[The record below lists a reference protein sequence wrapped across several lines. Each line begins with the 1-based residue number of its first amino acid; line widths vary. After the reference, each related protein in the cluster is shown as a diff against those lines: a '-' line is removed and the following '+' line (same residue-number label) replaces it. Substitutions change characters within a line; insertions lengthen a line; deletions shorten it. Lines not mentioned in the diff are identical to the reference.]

1 MPQLDALDLT
11 DALRRRMVDFALDD
25 NFIRDSKLEEIVRRI
40 WSGPP
45 DRGGLIS
52 DLWVEGAFPSKTAPV
67 SLDDLVAGGRFNSQ
81 LRDVLNSTSAIP
93 GDRELYTHQLE
104 AIERTQSGMPS
115 QQSAMVVTAGTGAGK
130 TEAFLLPILN
140 DLYDNPPQEK
150 HGIKCL
156 ILYPMNALIND
167 QVDRLYN
174 WLKGQTQVTLFHFT
188 SETPEDKKRADDQNV
203 SQWEPCR
210 MRTRQEARG
219 LESHTGE
226 RIEEAHRGP
235 TPDIVVTNYSMLEYM
250 LCRPQDAIFFGR
262 SLRAVVLDEAHL
274 YTGVLAA
281 EITLLLRRLLLRC
294 GLHSKNILQ
303 FATSATL
310 GTGDPEELRRFA
322 STIFGKPSE
331 MVHVIAGEATEPY
344 TSAQSS
350 PDSSPTAESIAAAEW
365 LEVPTIIEGG
375 INGVELAVN
384 ESICDKLRSSLA
396 TLVSHRHLQEL
407 DPDENR
413 PAMLLHKSLS
423 AAPIIHR
430 LGKILWDHP
439 HISLTELG
447 ERIFDEQTEQ
457 SVRAVIKLLQLAASA
472 RLEPTSYPLVP
483 HRIHV
488 MARPVDGLTVCLNAN
503 CSGSENRLPPIGAV
517 ATGYQEI
524 CEFCE
529 SSTLSL
535 ERCRNCGE
543 WLLAGQESNS
553 AIVPALPRTRGNE
566 DESQRPRQLLLQV
579 DRLAPSGK
587 TIYID
592 PATGERHGCGALGTI
607 RMSQHTQCPN
617 CQAEGTQFASF
628 HSGTPLTLSILAETL
643 LAKLPEFPTK
653 EGGNEWLPARGRR
666 LLAFSD
672 SRREAARLGPLF
684 TNQHEQQLIRAAIV
698 EVLKDSTLGDE
709 GALQLVGKE
718 IERLEQ
724 GLNDSN
730 LSPGARHFQE
740 TQLEGLR
747 GHLKELMAGGS
758 MEKWA
763 TTLSKRESLS
773 EILYRSNSI
782 KHLADKWSQRWWD
795 INRRKIAEQTH
806 ELLGRELASPIRR
819 SVNTLESL
827 GLAEITYP
835 GLEQLEPPAQFLGQL
850 ATESLRKSVARC
862 WTDLLASLCDTL
874 RTDGAITLGNQ
885 LDDEYAFGRT
895 LIGRWASADDERGAW
910 LIRFIGV
917 TGQQKRRRFA
927 AAVLK
932 GCGMSDSHADAASG
946 DLLQTCFKQLL
957 ESARSESLSWIKTEQ
972 RQARGNKAVDAIRL
986 DFFRLG
992 LRQPVTLFQCQ
1003 TTGHVWPR
1011 GVASCAPE
1019 VGCEGT
1025 LKPVDPDSLDND
1037 PKLGRRR
1044 REYLVSPIFRMG
1056 LWAEEHSAQLDPKE
1070 NRRLQDLFKAG
1081 VRNILSSTTTLEL
1094 GIDIGGLNGVLMGNV
1109 PPGKANYLQRAGRSG
1124 RRADGSSIV
1133 ATFCRSRPF
1142 DREVFHRIGDYL
1154 SKPLRQPKVFLDRE
1168 RVARRHLHAFLLG
1181 EFFKRVYSPGQQVGA
1196 MDAYGRMG
1204 KFCGKPRAVRWDSGN
1219 PKPLIIESDTDHPL
1233 SKQFADFLESLRNG
1247 SESRFQREVK
1257 TLLSETP
1264 IALVSNSWEDLLVFA
1279 AKSFG
1284 ESVRFWE
1291 QDYDKLL
1298 EQWKSVSVR
1307 RQANAQRQANAIYYQ
1322 LRLRYD
1328 TTVIEA
1334 MADRQFLPRYGFP
1347 IDVMKLRVTSPDNS
1361 RSNRIREEDQF
1372 RLERNSLSALRE
1384 YVPGSQLLVGGKLIR
1399 SRGILKHWT
1408 GEDVDTAIG
1417 LRGQYAKCRNNHLYH
1432 WTIGQPT
1439 KSCPFCGETAV
1450 QSPMPYI
1457 VPQYGF
1463 SSAAW
1468 DPPKWN
1474 ATPALVGSVET
1485 VSAFAPAALERPGY
1499 ISRVDFGGLKGLTAF
1514 YREDG
1519 ELLIYNKG
1527 DQQCGF
1533 AICLSCGYSDSEIK
1547 HGQGR
1552 RDLPRGFEDHSRLNS
1567 SKETTSC
1574 WKPNIAPPVLRNQ
1587 TLAAKEVTDVLLL
1600 DFSKCLVQLRADLP
1614 LVTTLGYGLHRAAAQ
1629 MLQLDGREIGVVVTP
1644 AGKSGNGLGTL
1655 LYDNV
1660 PGGAGHVRELLEYG
1674 RKWLDLTKEILF
1686 GSEDHDRRCKSAC
1699 LDCLLSFETQ
1709 DAMLQGIL
1717 DRRSAFSVLSDLLE
1731 GKELAAPSAVKP
1743 NNNQE
1748 TGGQSPGLKSTV
1760 EERQSRARKNRA
1772 RRDRT
1777 RR

>member
-1 MPQLDALDLT
+1 MTQLDSLDLT
-11 DALRRRMVDFALDD
+11 ISLRQRMVDFALDD

-67 SLDDLVAGGRFNSQ
+67 TLDDLVAEGRFNSR
-81 LRDVLNSTSAIP
+81 LRDVLDSASAMP
-93 GDRELYTHQLE
+93 KKRKLYTHQLE
-104 AIERTQSGMPS
+104 AIDRAQSGTPGQRPS
-115 QQSAMVVTAGTGAGK
+115 MVVTAGTGAGK

-140 DLYDNPPQEK
+140 DLYNNPSHEK
-150 HGIKCL
+150 HGAKCL

-188 SETPEDKKRADDQNV
+188 SETPEDKRRADEQNV
-203 SQWEPCR
+203 PLWERCR

-219 LESHTGE
+219 LESRTGK

-235 TPDIVVTNYSMLEYM
+235 SPDIIITNYSMLEYM

-262 SLRAVVLDEAHL
+262 GLRAVVLDEAHL

-281 EITLLLRRLLLRC
+281 EITLLLRRLFLRC
-294 GLHSKNILQ
+294 GLRSKDILQ

-310 GTGDPEELRRFA
+310 GTGDPEVLRQFA
-322 STIFGKPSE
+322 STVFDKSSE
-331 MVHVIAGEATEPY
+331 MIHVIAGEATEPC
-344 TSAQSS
+344 TNAQSS
-350 PDSSPTAESIAAAEW
+350 PDSPPTAKSIAAAEW
-365 LEVPTIIEGG
+365 LEAPTIIEDGTDG
-375 INGVELAVN
+375 AELVVN
-384 ESICDKLRSSLA
+384 ESMCGKLKSSLA
-396 TLVSHRHLQEL
+396 TLVSHRHLQDL
-407 DPDENR
+407 DPNENR
-413 PAMLLHKSLS
+413 PAVLLHKSLS

-447 ERIFDEQTEQ
+447 ERVFDEQTEH
-457 SVRAVIKLLQLAASA
+457 SVRSVIRLLQLAASA
-472 RLEPTSYPLVP
+472 RLAPTSYPLVP

-488 MARPVDGLTVCLNAN
+488 MARPVDGLTVCLNAH
-503 CSGSENRLPPIGAV
+503 CSGSENLLPPLGAV

-543 WLLAGQESNS
+543 WLLAGREFNS
-553 AIVPALPRTRGNE
+553 AILPALPRTRGYE
-566 DESQRPRQLLLQV
+566 DEPQRPQHLLFQI
-579 DRLAPSGK
+579 DRLAPSGE
-587 TIYID
+587 TVYIN
-592 PATGERHGCGALGTI
+592 PATGERQGSGAPGAV
-607 RMSQHTQCPN
+607 RMSKHTECPN

-643 LAKLPEFPTK
+643 LAQLPEFPAR

-698 EVLKDSTLGDE
+698 EELKASTLGDK
-709 GALQLVGKE
+709 GALQLVTKE

-724 GLNDSN
+724 GLNNSN

-740 TQLEGLR
+740 TLLEVHR
-747 GHLKELMAGGS
+747 SQLKELMAGGA
-758 MEKWA
+758 MENWA
-763 TTLSKRESLS
+763 TTLSKRQSLS
-773 EILYRSNSI
+773 EILYRNDSI
-782 KHLADKWSQRWWD
+782 RHLADKWSQRWWD
-795 INRRKIAEQTH
+795 TNRRKVAERTH

-835 GLEQLEPPAQFLGQL
+835 GLEQLEPPTQFLGQL
-850 ATESLRKSVARC
+850 PTESICNSVARC
-862 WTDLLASLCDTL
+862 WTDLLTSLCDTL
-874 RTDGAITLGNQ
+874 RTDGAITLGDQ

-917 TGQQKRRRFA
+917 TAQQRRRRFA

-932 GCGMSDSHADAASG
+932 SCGMSDSHADAASE
-946 DLLQTCFKQLL
+946 DLLQACFNQLL
-957 ESARSESLSWIKTEQ
+957 ESARSNSLSWIKTEQ
-972 RQARGNKAVDAIRL
+972 RQARGNKAVDAIRI
-986 DFFRLG
+986 DFFKLG
-992 LRQPVTLFQCQ
+992 LRRPVTLFQCR

-1011 GVASCAPE
+1011 SVAGCAPE
-1019 VGCEGT
+1019 VGCEGK
-1025 LKPVDPDSLDND
+1025 LKPVAPDRLDND
-1037 PKLGRRR
+1037 PRLGRRR
-1044 REYLVSPIFRMG
+1044 REYLNSPIFRMG

-1124 RRADGSSIV
+1124 RRTDGSSIV
-1133 ATFCRSRPF
+1133 VTFCRSRPF
-1142 DREVFHRIGDYL
+1142 DREVFHRIGNYL
-1154 SKPLRQPKVFLDRE
+1154 STPLRQPVVFLDRE
-1168 RVARRHLHAFLLG
+1168 RVVRRHLHAFLLG
-1181 EFFKRVYSPGQQVGA
+1181 EFFKRVYGPGQQVGA

-1204 KFCGKPRAVRWDSGN
+1204 NFCSKPRVVRWDGGN
-1219 PKPLIIESDTDHPL
+1219 PKPSIDEPNSGHPL
-1233 SKQFADFLESLRNG
+1233 SKQFADFLEALRNG
-1247 SESRFQREVK
+1247 SESRFQKEVE
-1257 TLLSETP
+1257 TLLSATP
-1264 IALVSNSWEDLLVFA
+1264 IALASNGWEDLLIFA
-1279 AKSFG
+1279 AKSFCK
-1284 ESVRFWE
+1284 SVQSWE
-1291 QDYDKLL
+1291 REYDELL
-1298 EQWKSVSVR
+1298 EQWKSVS
-1307 RQANAQRQANAIYYQ
+1307 APRQANAIYYQ
-1322 LRLRYD
+1322 LRLRYG

-1408 GEDVDTAIG
+1408 GEDVDTAMG
-1417 LRGQYAKCRNNHLYH
+1417 LRGQYTKCRHNHLYY
-1432 WTIGQPT
+1432 WTTGEAP
-1439 KSCPFCGETAV
+1439 KRCPFCGEPAV
-1450 QSPMPYI
+1450 HSPMPYI

-1485 VSAFAPAALERPGY
+1485 VSANFTPAALELPGY
-1499 ISRVDFGGLKGLTAF
+1499 TSRVDFGGLKKLTAF

-1527 DQQCGF
+1527 DHQCGF
-1533 AICLSCGYSDSEIK
+1533 AICLSCGYSDSEVK

-1552 RDLPRGFEDHSRLNS
+1552 KELPRDFEYHARLNS
-1567 SKETTSC
+1567 SKKTNSC

-1587 TLAAKEVTDVLLL
+1587 TLAAREVTDVLLL
-1600 DFSKCLVQLRADLP
+1600 DFSKCLDQQQRANLP
-1614 LVTTLGYGLHRAAAQ
+1614 LVTTLGYGLHRAAIR

-1644 AGKSGNGLGTL
+1644 AGESGSGLGTL
-1655 LYDNV
+1655 LFDNV

-1674 RKWLDLTKEILF
+1674 RKWLDLTKEALF
-1686 GSEDHDRRCKSAC
+1686 VNADHDRRCKSAC

-1709 DAMLQGIL
+1709 GAMLQGVL
-1717 DRRSAFSVLSDLLE
+1717 NRRLALSVLSDLLE
-1731 GKELAAPSAVKP
+1731 GKEPAVPSVVKP
-1743 NNNQE
+1743 NNTQE
-1748 TGGQSPGLKSTV
+1748 TSRQSPSLKPTV

-1772 RRDRT
+1772 RRGHT